1 MDPAT
6 TRAGRSRRTL
16 RSEPSGGMTLEK
28 MVDGIN
34 MLNRDR
40 DGALL
45 GAEEEEEKISVQDFH
60 EEEEEKI
67 SVQDFHKE
75 ESRAILLPHFSGSEN
90 AMRHA
95 GLTGFADI
103 SFRQDV
109 TPADAGKQQLL
120 SSYSELFGETSARGD
135 PAMPFA
141 RPAAVTT
148 QKRGDDM
155 PMRVRVPG
163 HQPLINAD
171 VMPGY
176 NFVRDLD
183 SKLVGDKPALAF
195 SLNTSYMSLPSSRQ
209 ETLLLANWAQKSLQA
224 LREGRGPASAH
235 YSKGAKLD
243 SLESLMSNPSL
254 DWEGLPQTQVS
265 PELPALFDS
274 SGSHH
279 FTTSPKLTLSLRSLS
294 PSKILSLAMTD
305 MIRQVGAHC
314 AERSAVLAFL
324 WNEMVDL
331 FENRTNYLEDVIS
344 RYDAKISVLLAEAPR
359 LRKQSK
365 LFEDASKKLRSSPR
379 SPRTPR
385 TGTTW

>member
-1 MDPAT
+1 MFNNGMPVMPPSTPSSWSVSDTSRRFPALARRKGQLPESLLKPMDPAT

-60 EEEEEKI
+60 
-67 SVQDFHKE
+67 KE

-95 GLTGFADI
+95 GMTGLADI

-141 RPAAVTT
+141 RPAAVKT

-183 SKLVGDKPALAF
+183 SKLVGDHPALAF
-195 SLNTSYMSLPSSRQ
+195 SLNTSYMSLPSSR
-209 ETLLLANWAQKSLQA
+209 
-224 LREGRGPASAH
+224 
-235 YSKGAKLD
+235 
-243 SLESLMSNPSL
+243 
-254 DWEGLPQTQVS
+254 
-265 PELPALFDS
+265 
-274 SGSHH
+274 
-279 FTTSPKLTLSLRSLS
+279 
-294 PSKILSLAMTD
+294 
-305 MIRQVGAHC
+305 
-314 AERSAVLAFL
+314 
-324 WNEMVDL
+324 
-331 FENRTNYLEDVIS
+331 
-344 RYDAKISVLLAEAPR
+344 
-359 LRKQSK
+359 
-365 LFEDASKKLRSSPR
+365 
-379 SPRTPR
+379 
-385 TGTTW
+385 